1 MKADSATSILARGV
15 KRRLH
20 GGLPPECN
28 SPRVSLCAH
37 KLRDGPTAC
46 KAFRGNKT
54 SLLLQRDGMAA
65 RLGSIPMDAE
75 QPNQPVTW
83 FKRITIP
90 NTWQLL
96 EESDADVA
104 VDVDCCGDSGSISKL
119 SSRSPG
125 VSAFGSNRPV
135 HRLASRVAYQPLP
148 ALPEQDKSC
157 SGPTKTI
164 SAAPAKQQVC
174 ST

>member
-1 MKADSATSILARGV
+1 
-15 KRRLH
+15 
-20 GGLPPECN
+20 
-28 SPRVSLCAH
+28 
-37 KLRDGPTAC
+37 
-46 KAFRGNKT
+46 
-54 SLLLQRDGMAA
+54 MAA
-65 RLGSIPMDAE
+65 RWGSTPVHAE
-75 QPNQPVTW
+75 QLDQSGPVTW
-83 FKRITIP
+83 FKRITSS

-119 SSRSPG
+119 SSRSSG

-135 HRLASRVAYQPLP
+135 HRLSSRVACRPLP

-157 SGPTKTI
+157 SGPIKII
-164 SAAPAKQQVC
+164 SAAPAKQQIQAC